1 MTRTPSKLP
10 QVTKPCDLLLTS
22 FHTAYI
28 SRHPVSWK
36 TLPPQRFGKHL
47 LLSRFVLIF
56 LPSVLFVIFVS
67 AVLGGEK
74 GPGSRDGLCKITYLS
89 LIFVKGEKELVQ
101 MWPGLLAERQANAPA
116 PVLVTTPR
124 GQPNP
129 RSPNPPRSSS
139 NKQNPR
145 GDGVPAR
152 ELVHLDHHHQNPHQV
167 HSTAPPCLACKC
179 RIGVLLL
186 KLHEAEEV
194 RYNGLTAAKCGHMQP
209 HLGDVFET
217 TDIYRFPDTGMGP
230 YRKIFVCIQCMGFR
244 HQHSTFQD
252 EARAL
257 GGWKPWG
264 SNGNWRKPRCPACS
278 RNGNGPVG

>member
-1 MTRTPSKLP
+1 MRFTAHIISHCIYFKTPCFLENPASSTLWQAPPVVKVCSHFSSK
-10 QVTKPCDLLLTS
+10 
-22 FHTAYI
+22 
-28 SRHPVSWK
+28 
-36 TLPPQRFGKHL
+36 RF
-47 LLSRFVLIF
+47 
-56 LPSVLFVIFVS
+56 LFVIFVS
-67 AVLGGEK
+67 TVLGGEK
-74 GPGSRDGLCKITYLS
+74 GAGSRDGLCKITYLS

-217 TDIYRFPDTGMGP
+217 TDIYRFPDTGMG
-230 YRKIFVCIQCMGFR
+230 
-244 HQHSTFQD
+244 
-252 EARAL
+252 L
-257 GGWKPWG
+257 
-264 SNGNWRKPRCPACS
+264 
-278 RNGNGPVG
+278 